1 MCLDCGL
8 PSFDSNAYQKISLNR
23 TVFSIRLIKLHPA
36 RTKEAD
42 IVLELA
48 TTDNGQFTY
57 ESISWCWG
65 KGDWTRPIRVRFDDG
80 DKCLKVSTNLESA
93 LRHLRLTD
101 KFRILWIDAI
111 CIDQSNSGEKSRQ
124 VPMMSEIYG
133 KAKSV
138 CVWLGDEDASTSKA
152 ISFMRDELL
161 NLQHFDD
168 LCREDKYAEGWIALI
183 QFMEK
188 PWVGMTCLDEEKWRT
203 KSM

>member
-1 MCLDCGL
+1 MMCVDCGL
-8 PSFDSNAYQKISLNR
+8 PSFDSNAYQKIPLNR
-23 TVFSIRLIKLHPA
+23 TAFSIRLIKLHPA
-36 RTKEAD
+36 RTKEGD

-48 TTDNGQFTY
+48 TNENGQLAY

-65 KGDWTRPIRVRFDDG
+65 KGDLTSPIRVRFDDG

-101 KFRILWIDAI
+101 KFRVLWIDAI
-111 CIDQSNSGEKSRQ
+111 CIDQSDSSEKSRQ

-138 CVWLGDEDASTSKA
+138 CVWLGDEDASTPTA

-161 NLQHFDD
+161 DLQHFDD
-168 LCREDKYAEGWIALI
+168 LC
-183 QFMEK
+183 
-188 PWVGMTCLDEEKWRT
+188 
-203 KSM
+203 